1 MQGKERPLGV
11 TIIGVLLFLLGL
23 IMILGGLALFAL
35 GDLVDVEAL
44 AVATGAVSVVIG
56 IVYIVLAFGFLKGW
70 NWVWV
75 LTMVVLIIGILWSIV
90 QWVLNGMETDQ
101 IVSMLLGLIIPII
114 IVLYM
119 NSKKVKAFFGKA

>member
-75 LTMVVLIIGILWSIV
+75 LTMVVLIIGILWSIL

>member
-11 TIIGVLLFLLGL
+11 TLIGILLFLLGL

-44 AVATGAVSVVIG
+44 AVATGAISVVIG
-56 IVYIVLAFGFLKGW
+56 IVYIVLAFGFFKGW

-75 LTMVVLIIGILWSIV
+75 MTMVVLIIGILWSII
-90 QWVLNGMETDQ
+90 QWVLNDMETDQ

-119 NSKKVKAFFGKA
+119 NSKNVKAFFGKA